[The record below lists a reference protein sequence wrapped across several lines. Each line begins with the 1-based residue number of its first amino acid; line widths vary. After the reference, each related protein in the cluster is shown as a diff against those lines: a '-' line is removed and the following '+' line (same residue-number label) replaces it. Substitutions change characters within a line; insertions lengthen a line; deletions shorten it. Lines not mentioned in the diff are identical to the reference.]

1 MKVEILSPD
10 AHVFQGEAD
19 MVTLPGVTGSF
30 QIKEKHAALISN
42 LQSGNVSVHN
52 GTEVLNFPIQ
62 GGLIEVIRNNVIIL
76 V

>member
-10 AHVFQGEAD
+10 AHIFQGEAD
-19 MVTLPGVTGSF
+19 MVTLPGAIGSF

-52 GTEVLNFPIQ
+52 GSEVLNFPIQ
-62 GGLIEVIRNNVIIL
+62 GGLIEVIHNNVIIL